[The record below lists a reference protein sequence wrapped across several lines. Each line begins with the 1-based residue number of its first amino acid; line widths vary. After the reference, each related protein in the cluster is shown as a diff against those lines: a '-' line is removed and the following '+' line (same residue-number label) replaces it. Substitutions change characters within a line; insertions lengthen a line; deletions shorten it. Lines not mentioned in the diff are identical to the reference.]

1 MAAAGIQAGA
11 AVASTVAD
19 FIRGQQQLGIQQQAI
34 DDARR
39 NQAMQTYLTQRGMDQ
54 QYRLSTAGQTDA
66 YGNRVVYD
74 PTTNTWVTATSPQGQ
89 ALINRSD
96 AIQRQFDIANLTT
109 GQDERSMALGRRLA
123 AGEGANAL
131 MSQFARGYGA
141 PTKEGVVGAQKVAAA
156 TGAGESADI
165 ARGGITAAA
174 LRSGGS
180 LTSADQA
187 LTGVDRGG
195 ATGLRTA
202 LAQDYSPLYEEM
214 RSNWTANRL
223 NPAGTLTQAAQPG
236 DIPYT
241 PSQLPTTLGSDVIN
255 RATRAPAT
263 AWNPYTG
270 YTLNAANQSLVGAL
284 QKTQLPP
291 TGANIGALGTS
302 LSNLYNSIW
311 PGTKPNEGDVA
322 DAYGGGYNV
331 TRSF

>member
-156 TGAGESADI
+156 T
-165 ARGGITAAA
+165 
-174 LRSGGS
+174 
-180 LTSADQA
+180 
-187 LTGVDRGG
+187 
-195 ATGLRTA
+195 
-202 LAQDYSPLYEEM
+202 
-214 RSNWTANRL
+214 
-223 NPAGTLTQAAQPG
+223 
-236 DIPYT
+236 
-241 PSQLPTTLGSDVIN
+241 
-255 RATRAPAT
+255 
-263 AWNPYTG
+263 
-270 YTLNAANQSLVGAL
+270 
-284 QKTQLPP
+284 
-291 TGANIGALGTS
+291 
-302 LSNLYNSIW
+302 
-311 PGTKPNEGDVA
+311 
-322 DAYGGGYNV
+322 
-331 TRSF
+331 